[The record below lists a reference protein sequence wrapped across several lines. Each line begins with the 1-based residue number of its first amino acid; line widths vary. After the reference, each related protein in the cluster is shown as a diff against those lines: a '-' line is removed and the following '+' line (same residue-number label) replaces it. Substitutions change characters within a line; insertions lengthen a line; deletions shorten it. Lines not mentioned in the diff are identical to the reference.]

1 MVDFDNKN
9 ETIPLLTKQNWRVHR
24 TVHTHWEA
32 HRLPL
37 SVLPPLGSWRTAARV
52 TLRGQGAGTGLT
64 VLRFPDTSPLPTLF
78 PLFSLNGF
86 VRYLQCSCSHEMRLK
101 EKKKGSQ
108 PLGTQ
113 GAAGPSGCWGWAG
126 APGGLGGLPPED
138 ITVPS
143 LCLLRQSATHCL
155 EARRWDQYA
164 PLHSLRDSWVARW

>member
-1 MVDFDNKN
+1 MYTERSTHTGKHIAFHYQCC
-9 ETIPLLTKQNWRVHR
+9 PLWAVGELQPESHC
-24 TVHTHWEA
+24 
-32 HRLPL
+32 
-37 SVLPPLGSWRTAARV
+37 G
-52 TLRGQGAGTGLT
+52 GQGAGTGLT

-155 EARRWDQYA
+155 EARR
-164 PLHSLRDSWVARW
+164 